1 MPDPAGDPGH
11 LHRGD
16 QAAWVGA
23 VTRDSG
29 LGTRDSGLGTRD
41 SGLGTRDS
49 GLGTR
54 DSGLGTRDGRMMS
67 RGISMSS
74 DLMQKGPIFLKK
86 TAFFAAPAQ
95 LLFL

>member
-1 MPDPAGDPGH
+1 MGYG
-11 LHRGD
+11 LIESEKCSG
-16 QAAWVGA
+16 
-23 VTRDSG
+23 DSG

-86 TAFFAAPAQ
+86 NGFFCSSGIAAFFVGGASAPTPYR
-95 LLFL
+95 